1 MSAPHCRPA
10 NCPSPTP
17 ATLCKTLEGGG
28 VVFCLASYIEW
39 LILEPF
45 YKYNP
50 PFLGCFLG
58 RHPGTGLK
66 VALFLLF

>member
-1 MSAPHCRPA
+1 MSAPTAARPTA
-10 NCPSPTP
+10 LPPPQRPCVKPW
-17 ATLCKTLEGGG
+17 KGG

-39 LILEPF
+39 LILEPC